1 MHLQVIPPHPQLA
14 HLFMHILL
22 VEPEPAG
29 THLPAGLS
37 PAIMLMVRGKA
48 LVEQAD
54 GSMLTA
60 HRFFLRGPYLT
71 PMRVYYEPDAV
82 ALSICFRPGMLPHG
96 MGVSAGD
103 ILSNYLSMDTLL
115 APATVGAFLA
125 GIDAAHTRDEYVAL
139 FQDFLRTQL
148 DLTQKKSMG
157 QAFMDAHQ
165 KLFFPLIDLSLHFGI
180 GQRQLERRVR
190 DTYGV
195 PLRDVRRMV
204 RFGLSLPHIL
214 GQAAARGDLTRIAQ
228 DSGYY
233 DQAHMHREY
242 VEMAGISPLNLL
254 QKIAGNDPAYW
265 LYRLSQTDFKNLFL
279 PVE

>member
-1 MHLQVIPPHPQLA
+1 MHLQVFPPDPKLA

-37 PAIMLMVRGKA
+37 PSVMLFVRGA
-48 LVEQAD
+48 AQVEQGD
-54 GSMLTA
+54 GSLLSA
-60 HRFFLRGPYLT
+60 YRFFLRGPYLT
-71 PMRVYYEPDAV
+71 PMRVVYEPGTV
-82 ALSICFRPGMLPHG
+82 ALSVCFRPGMLPRG
-96 MGVSAGD
+96 MGVSVGE
-103 ILSNYLSMDTLL
+103 IFSNYLPMQALL
-115 APATVGAFLA
+115 APASVATFLA
-125 GIDAAHTRDEYVAL
+125 GIDAAHTRDEYVGL
-139 FQDFLRTQL
+139 FQDFLLTQL
-148 DLTQKKSMG
+148 DLSQKKSMG
-157 QAFMDAHQ
+157 AAFMDAHQ
-165 KLFFPLIDLSLHFGI
+165 KLFFPLIDLALHFGI
-180 GQRQLERRVR
+180 GRRQLERRVR

-195 PLRDVRRMV
+195 PLRDVRRIV

-228 DSGYY
+228 DAGYY

-254 QKIAGNDPAYW
+254 QKIAGDDPAYW
-265 LYRLSQTDFKNLFL
+265 LYRLSQTDFRNLFL